1 MGQVDNNFTKAMKF
15 ISKWEWM
22 DRDDGA
28 YTNDP
33 ADPGGETKFGISKK
47 AHPELDIKTLD
58 LATAL
63 EVYFQSYWQT
73 FGLDVLA
80 FPFSVAALDTY
91 VQHLPSV
98 ASKLLR
104 DADGELQKLLEGRR
118 IFYLNLI
125 GKNPSL
131 LKFKKGWLNRLN
143 DLSKYCTIL
152 AQDQP
157 SSTPSS
163 S

>member
-1 MGQVDNNFTKAMKF
+1 MGQVDNNFTQAMKF

-33 ADPGGETKFGISKK
+33 KDPGGETKFGISKRSHSDVDV
-47 AHPELDIKTLD
+47 ANLTLANS
-58 LATAL
+58 LQIYYQ
-63 EVYFQSYWQT
+63 EYWLKY
-73 FGLDVLA
+73 GLDSQS

-91 VQHLPSV
+91 VQHLPGV
-98 ASKLLR
+98 AAKLLK
-104 DADGELQKLLEGRR
+104 DSEGSIQKLLEGRR

-131 LKFKKGWLNRLN
+131 LKFKKGWLNRMN
-143 DLSKYCTIL
+143 DLSKYCSIL
-152 AQDQP
+152 SQNLP
-157 SSTPSS
+157 SV
-163 S
+163 